1 MYQPWYQNGLH
12 NLKHK
17 VVALKVLEGNKGKSN
32 TIQLMYTVESQAPN
46 AAALLG
52 GTSGRY
58 SVKEDTSKPFGPD
71 DFKFTTNQIWTIYAD
86 GSIELQSGI
95 TSNNSSLVLP
105 RIGYAMQLPEALQQ
119 YTYYGRGPQNNYN
132 DRKTGA
138 FIEQHTSTVK
148 DQFVDFPKPQSMG
161 NREEVRWCALTDK
174 EGNGVEFVMNH
185 RCLYQHCRGLHSK

>member
-1 MYQPWYQNGLH
+1 MHSLVYNGKQMLREGEGPKLDALRAPTDNDNWMYQPWYQNGLH

-17 VVALKVLEGNKGKSN
+17 VVTLKVLEGNKGKSN
-32 TIQLMYTVESQAPN
+32 TIQLMYTGESQAPN

-105 RIGYAMQLPEALQQ
+105 RIGYAMQLDL
-119 YTYYGRGPQNNYN
+119 
-132 DRKTGA
+132 KTTTMTVRQVPLLSSIQA
-138 FIEQHTSTVK
+138 RLKTS
-148 DQFVDFPKPQSMG
+148 
-161 NREEVRWCALTDK
+161 L
-174 EGNGVEFVMNH
+174 
-185 RCLYQHCRGLHSK
+185 

>member
-1 MYQPWYQNGLH
+1 M
-12 NLKHK
+12 
-17 VVALKVLEGNKGKSN
+17 VALKVLEGNKEEKSN

-105 RIGYAMQLPEALQQ
+105 RIGYAMQLPEVLQQ
-119 YTYYGRGPQNNYN
+119 YTYYGR
-132 DRKTGA
+132 DLKT
-138 FIEQHTSTVK
+138 TTMTVK
-148 DQFVDFPKPQSMG
+148 QVPLLSSIQARLKTS
-161 NREEVRWCALTDK
+161 L
-174 EGNGVEFVMNH
+174 
-185 RCLYQHCRGLHSK
+185 